1 MSNLPDDW
9 NCYWVTCPEHDVKYH
24 MSEGCQI
31 CEMSEEG
38 QEQWSDDRDSAVEE
52 KAESRYYDEQYPE
65 W

>member
-9 NCYWVTCPEHDVKYH
+9 NCYWSTCPEHDVKYH

-38 QEQWSDDRDSAVEE
+38 QEQWPDDRDSAVEE